1 MSFRSLLLCSLQ
13 LDFCFSFIP
22 LIAKRR
28 RSVLFYSAHYRTASF
43 QCSDL
48 TYCPQ
53 LLTSATRSP
62 GVRRRFARCPY
73 HMAPFFPPVV
83 CLAALLVYIL
93 NLWAHGRFSRPAA
106 LSSLLHAL
114 LPPAS
119 PACAHLLLPRLQ
131 IIFNRHLNLLFVSLS
146 VQFTFSF
153 FLEHFFFLQFYP
165 FFFCC
170 YLLRQAIVKKQF
182 FVS

>member
-28 RSVLFYSAHYRTASF
+28 RSVLFYSAHYRTAPF
-43 QCSDL
+43 QYSDL

-73 HMAPFFPPVV
+73 HMAPLFSSSSMPRRPPRLYLKFVGPWSV
-83 CLAALLVYIL
+83 SAASC
-93 NLWAHGRFSRPAA
+93 AQQPASRP
-106 LSSLLHAL
+106 S
-114 LPPAS
+114 AS
-119 PACAHLLLPRLQ
+119 C
-131 IIFNRHLNLLFVSLS
+131 
-146 VQFTFSF
+146 FS
-153 FLEHFFFLQFYP
+153 
-165 FFFCC
+165 C
-170 YLLRQAIVKKQF
+170 AIVKKQF